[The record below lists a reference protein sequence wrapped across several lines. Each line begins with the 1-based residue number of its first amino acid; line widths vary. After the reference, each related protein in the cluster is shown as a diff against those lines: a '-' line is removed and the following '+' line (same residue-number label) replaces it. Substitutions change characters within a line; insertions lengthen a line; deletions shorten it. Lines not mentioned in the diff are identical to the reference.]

1 MIVLIGMPGCGKSTI
16 GRLLARRLNVPFFDS
31 DQVIE
36 QRLGETIRSYFD
48 REGESAFRDVEEAVL
63 RDVLQPA
70 ASDAVV
76 ATGGGAVLR
85 PANRQQMR
93 VAAQVIYL
101 RATPED
107 IFRRVRYDTK
117 RHLLQVDNPLA
128 KLQELY
134 RVRDPLY
141 RETAHFVVETARA
154 STAAVVNLITMQ
166 LEQAR
171 LTQPAAAGSAP

>member
-70 ASDAVV
+70 AGDAVV

-117 RHLLQVDNPLA
+117 RPLLQVDNPLA

-134 RVRDPLY
+134 R
-141 RETAHFVVETARA
+141 ETAHFVVETARA
-154 STAAVVNLITMQ
+154 RTAAVVNLITMQ

>member
-16 GRLLARRLNVPFFDS
+16 GRLLARRLNVPFCDS

-36 QRLGETIRSYFD
+36 QRLGESIRSFFD
-48 REGESAFRDVEEAVL
+48 REGEGAFRDLEEAVL
-63 RDVLQPA
+63 RDLLQPA
-70 ASDAVV
+70 TDAAVL

-85 PANRQQMR
+85 PANREQMR
-93 VAAQVIYL
+93 AAAQVIYL
-101 RATPED
+101 RVTPED

-117 RHLLQVDNPLA
+117 RPLLQVANPLL

-171 LTQPAAAGSAP
+171 LTQPATPGSAP